1 MKKKLFSLICL
12 LFVILFVIY
21 NSNISYGEIKES
33 ETIRVEVK
41 GEVKKDKVL
50 VVKNGSR
57 LIDILDDIDLNEN
70 VDLSCYSLN
79 ETLHNNQVIV
89 FEDKS
94 EEHKVSINNANIK
107 ELTTLPGIGEKIAQ
121 RIIEYRDI
129 NGSFTCLEDI
139 KLVKGIGD
147 NKYEK
152 FKEYICL

>member
-57 LIDILDDIDLNEN
+57 LEDILDDIDLNEN

-107 ELTTLPGIGEKIAQ
+107 VNINSLEK
-121 RIIEYRDI
+121 
-129 NGSFTCLEDI
+129 GLSSKT
-139 KLVKGIGD
+139 K
-147 NKYEK
+147 
-152 FKEYICL
+152 